1 MIAPHRLLAPL
12 AAALALVALVS
23 AQTPEPDAPDPQTI
37 GPKVGARVPDFSLP
51 DQHGRV
57 RALHSTFGP
66 KGAVLVFFRSADW

>member
-1 MIAPHRLLAPL
+1 MTAPRRLLTHL

-23 AQTPEPDAPDPQTI
+23 AQAPAPDAPNPQTI
-37 GPKVGARVPDFSLP
+37 GPNVGARVPDFSLP

-57 RALHSTFGP
+57 RTLHSLLGP